1 MMRVFAAALL
11 IPMVVPMG
19 MVHADDSC
27 SDVIIRSVP
36 GTWETDESMSPTE
49 DAGMMGGFNKQAR
62 DNADGVTVDAQII
75 PYPAQFGGVAGI
87 ATQDKIPYP
96 ESRDIGVDNT
106 VRQLVEDATN
116 CPDSKIVLAGFSQG
130 ADVAG
135 DAMEVIAQGKV
146 DGITQDDVDQV
157 FLYADPKRSANE
169 ELVSKVDVGGQGIMG
184 TARDFNGYDDVFT
197 FCLKGDAVCAVP
209 EDSTEVTGVL
219 SAMGGDDE
227 TKDSPL
233 ADAVASLGV
242 MNLDK
247 GVGGDHGALQSFFST
262 MSDPNAIKT
271 ALESLSQVKLTPE
284 QIDALVSLAGS
295 HGGPEGH
302 TAYATQKTA
311 PDGTAPIEWGAKQAV
326 AL

>member
-1 MMRVFAAALL
+1 MRILAAALL
-11 IPMVVPMG
+11 IPMTIIPVGVS
-19 MVHADDSC
+19 HAETC

-146 DGITQDDVDQV
+146 DGITSDDVDQV

-169 ELVSKVDVGGQGIMG
+169 ELVSKVDVDGQGIMG

-209 EDSTEVTGVL
+209 EDSTELTGVL

-271 ALESLSQVKLTPE
+271 ALEALSQVKLTPE

-311 PDGTAPIEWGAKQAV
+311 PDGTTPIEWGAKQAV